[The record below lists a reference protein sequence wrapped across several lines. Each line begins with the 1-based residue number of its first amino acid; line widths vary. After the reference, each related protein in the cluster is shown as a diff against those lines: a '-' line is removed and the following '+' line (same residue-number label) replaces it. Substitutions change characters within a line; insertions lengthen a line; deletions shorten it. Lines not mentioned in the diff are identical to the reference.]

1 MTEET
6 EQDSANEAL
15 EEVSDN
21 SLFEKI
27 VIATI
32 CSLLVIAVVSLLYFA
47 KALLLPIFMAIFLAL
62 VLQPMVRRLDI
73 LRLGRPVSA
82 GIVMFL
88 VGAVLTVGAY
98 QLTAPALDWINRIPD
113 IADKLER
120 EFWQVRQSLEA
131 AEEASAQIE
140 EITQGGSGDNEER
153 VVVAEESLTKR
164 LFSHAPVVA
173 GQIGIAIGLL
183 FFLLAFGQATS
194 NKVISAFETRGA
206 RRRLREV
213 IREIERRSAI
223 YLRTMTMIN
232 LGVGIAT
239 TFALWLLNAPNAPLW
254 GVMAACLNFMPYLGP
269 TLMMLIIGIISIIT
283 FDQPLEMVAPVLAF
297 GVITTIEGQ
306 FITPSIMGKQMTL
319 NPIAVFL
326 AIVIWFWIWG
336 VAGAIIAVPLLASIK
351 IVADE
356 LPALRAL
363 SAFLDRPEQPRKAIQ
378 AAKTG

>member
-164 LFSHAPVVA
+164 LFSHAPVVS

-206 RRRLREV
+206 RRRLREM

-239 TFALWLLNAPNAPLW
+239 TFALWLLNVPNATLW

-283 FDQPLEMVAPVLAF
+283 FDQPLEMVAPVLA
-297 GVITTIEGQ
+297 GLPHRGGP
-306 FITPSIMGKQMTL
+306 PSMLESGGYGRPVGLT
-319 NPIAVFL
+319 
-326 AIVIWFWIWG
+326 
-336 VAGAIIAVPLLASIK
+336 GA
-351 IVADE
+351 
-356 LPALRAL
+356 
-363 SAFLDRPEQPRKAIQ
+363 
-378 AAKTG
+378 